1 MSSHLLWGRAE
12 DLLVDEEP
20 QSGDEDESVE
30 SVDDGE
36 LDAPRPISLF
46 DASRK
51 AAKSKAPKAPAP
63 EPVNE
68 LDEVE
73 RANRVAVEQR
83 CATIQRE
90 ALARVAERVTV
101 THASE
106 SKLVVFSGNGWKAKA
121 FLTPKCPIKEMFE
134 LDISAD
140 LDGLAE
146 ALHGAFLGW
155 FRRPNQ
161 AGELAL
167 DALVLLLDAT
177 EAHFRPRVLK
187 FADVTLVAADAAGPD
202 VELFGANGTC
212 HPFVAFDHCQFASVG
227 DTATQ
232 VGTKVWFVG
241 GDPIFANSDHRALA
255 MMRQQKPLPL
265 VRVYDLVSHT
275 WTTPRTTGFGET
287 SVDPGPVW
295 HSTAYANN
303 RLFVFG
309 GRRGV
314 VDYPVWPVSILDLT
328 TLRWTALKAPFPPVL
343 ARSTATRVDASI
355 YVIGGVA
362 PLAEGGSST
371 LPPMFRF
378 SLTTNEFV
386 ALEEHRLA
394 SIPLLREHTTTR
406 VGRLLF
412 VHGGVQDD
420 GSVSDKS
427 LVIDVDRL
435 TCIDATVPVAPLPRA
450 LHTAVRLGR
459 LLAFVGGRTT
469 GDALASVVD
478 IFDLVD
484 KVWRAARPVPRPV
497 ARLKPLLVP
506 LTDGALLVVSGARSS
521 VEAIAAPFLRSLRAC
536 VFFEPIP
543 AVVLDL
549 GLPRDTPASTLAEFL
564 LASLEAGRHSDV
576 QVQQFRAH
584 RIILHARCPLLLEQE
599 QQRQLAEMPG
609 ESLRF
614 LLRFLYGDEVLLDDA
629 LRVQL
634 LVKLQVPAAD
644 AAATLQ
650 ASLGALFDDENERSK
665 FSDVTIVAGELTFR
679 AHRLFVCRAE
689 CFARALEGGMREA
702 QTGVISISDV
712 SPESVR
718 ALLRFLY
725 TEQLVCDAEHAV
737 EVLSLADRFQL
748 GALKKHS
755 EALIEST
762 YDFGELDTICEL
774 VVVAHRFGALHL
786 LKVALLVL
794 VNDFER
800 RAVLEHVVAVKMPDA
815 VVALIHNA
823 FAT

>member
-1 MSSHLLWGRAE
+1 MSHLLWGRAE

-30 SVDDGE
+30 SDDDGQF
-36 LDAPRPISLF
+36 DAPRPISLF

-51 AAKSKAPKAPAP
+51 AAKSKAPKAPVRA
-63 EPVNE
+63 PVNE
-68 LDEVE
+68 SNEVE
-73 RANRVAVEQR
+73 RANRAAIEQR
-83 CATIQRE
+83 CAMIQRE
-90 ALARVAERVTV
+90 ALAKVADRVSV
-101 THASE
+101 THVSE

-121 FLTPKCPIKEMFE
+121 FLTPQVPIKEMFE

-146 ALHGAFLGW
+146 ALHGAFAGW
-155 FRRPNQ
+155 FQRSNQ

-177 EAHFRPRVLK
+177 EAHFRPHVVK
-187 FADVTLVAADAAGPD
+187 FADVTLLAADAAGPD
-202 VELFGANGTC
+202 VEFFGANGTC
-212 HPFVAFDHCQFASVG
+212 HPFVKFDHCQFASVG

-232 VGTKVWFVG
+232 VGTKLWFVG
-241 GDPIFANSDHRALA
+241 GDPVYADGDHSTLA
-255 MMRQQKPLPL
+255 MVRQQKPLPL

-275 WTTPRTTGFGET
+275 WTIPRTTGFGVT
-287 SVDPGPVW
+287 TLDPGPVW
-295 HSTAYANN
+295 HSTVFAND

-309 GRRGV
+309 GRRGNIEF
-314 VDYPVWPVSILDLT
+314 YPVWSVSILDLKS
-328 TLRWTALKAPFPPVL
+328 LQWTALKAPFPPVL
-343 ARSTATRVDASI
+343 ARSTATRVDSNI

-362 PLAEGGSST
+362 PLARGGTST

-378 SLTTNEFV
+378 SLATNEFV
-386 ALEEHRLA
+386 ALEEHLLA
-394 SIPLLREHTTTR
+394 PIPLLREHTTTR

-435 TCIDATVPVAPLPRA
+435 TCIDVTVPVTPLPRA

-459 LLAFVGGRTT
+459 LLAFVGGRTS
-469 GDALASVVD
+469 GDATPSVVD

-484 KVWRAARPVPRPV
+484 KVWRTARPVPKPV
-497 ARLKPLLVP
+497 ARLKPVLVP
-506 LTDGALLVVSGARSS
+506 LTDGALLVVSGARF
-521 VEAIAAPFLRSLRAC
+521 AIETTAPPFARC

-599 QQRQLAEMPG
+599 QQQQLADMPS

-614 LLRFLYGDEVLLDDA
+614 LLRHLYGDEVLLDDA
-629 LRVQL
+629 MRVQL
-634 LVKLQVPAAD
+634 FVKLQVPAAD
-644 AAATLQ
+644 LAATLQ
-650 ASLGALFDDENERSK
+650 ASLGALFDDETERSK

-679 AHRLFVCRAE
+679 VHRLFVCRAE
-689 CFARALEGGMREA
+689 YFARALEGGMREA
-702 QTGVISISDV
+702 QTGVISINDV
-712 SPESVR
+712 DPESVR
-718 ALLRFLY
+718 ALRFLY
-725 TEQLVCDAEHAV
+725 TEQLVCNAEHAV
-737 EVLSLADRFQL
+737 DVLSLADRCQH
-748 GALKKHS
+748 GALKKHA

-774 VVVAHRFGALHL
+774 VVVAHRFRALHL
-786 LKVALLVL
+786 LKTALRVL
-794 VNDFER
+794 VNDFLR
-800 RAVLEHVVAVKMPDA
+800 RTVLEHVVAAKMPDA

-823 FAT
+823 FAEA